1 MKSRQNSG
9 AGLCGCLLFFLMGT
23 FLLGAFFFLNFQIET
38 GPAGDVEF
46 PRADQSNVEQHPD
59 AGDWEMEDMGA
70 TSSEQPQERASRS
83 SGAAENTRSESGD
96 WSMEEVESNGQRK
109 SDLPSNPKSKS
120 TREGDWEL
128 EEVGGKKGN

>member
-59 AGDWEMEDMGA
+59 VGDWEMEDMVRLHPNNPR
-70 TSSEQPQERASRS
+70 SEQVGP
-83 SGAAENTRSESGD
+83 AALLRIPDPSPGI
-96 WSMEEVESNGQRK
+96 GQ
-109 SDLPSNPKSKS
+109 
-120 TREGDWEL
+120 W
-128 EEVGGKKGN
+128 KK